1 MRKHREYA
9 PIDDAGK
16 AEVLAVR
23 CEIPMPALQL
33 QRRGFLIGLVSIV
46 ALLCST
52 LHGTTTVQ
60 AQPKKSK
67 KAAKAAAADKPRIA
81 VLYFDYSGND
91 EEMGFL
97 RKGMAQMLVT
107 DLSASDERQIV
118 ERIDLEAVLKELKL
132 GRTKAIDAKSRNK
145 IGKLL
150 GARYLVTGGYFEF
163 RGSLRVDA
171 KIIDVELGTT
181 KSFSAQASPDNF
193 MKIEADLTR
202 KLHAELL
209 TLNKAK
215 TSAAKQKPRKVAKHR
230 TKTPKVAA
238 RTVARYGR
246 ALDALDNGKK
256 KLAASELETV
266 TREAP
271 HFKPA
276 IDDLRVLLR

>member
-1 MRKHREYA
+1 
-9 PIDDAGK
+9 
-16 AEVLAVR
+16 
-23 CEIPMPALQL
+23 MPALQL
-33 QRRGFLIGLVSIV
+33 RGFFIGLLSLVALVCALPGGAGIAQAQAKKKIV
-46 ALLCST
+46 APA
-52 LHGTTTVQ
+52 VV
-60 AQPKKSK
+60 A
-67 KAAKAAAADKPRIA
+67 KPRIA

-91 EEMGFL
+91 VDLGFL

-107 DLSASDERQIV
+107 DLSANEDLQIV

-132 GRTKAIDAKSRNK
+132 GRTKSIDPSSRNK

-150 GARYLVTGGYFEF
+150 GARYLITGGYFQF
-163 RGSLRVDA
+163 RNSLRVDA
-171 KIIDVELGTT
+171 KIIDVERGTT
-181 KSFSAQASPDNF
+181 KSFAAQASPDNF
-193 MKIEADLTR
+193 MQIEAELTR

-209 TLNKAK
+209 KLNKAHAK
-215 TSAAKQKPRKVAKHR
+215 TSKSRKLTAKRKKS
-230 TKTPKVAA
+230 PKVAA